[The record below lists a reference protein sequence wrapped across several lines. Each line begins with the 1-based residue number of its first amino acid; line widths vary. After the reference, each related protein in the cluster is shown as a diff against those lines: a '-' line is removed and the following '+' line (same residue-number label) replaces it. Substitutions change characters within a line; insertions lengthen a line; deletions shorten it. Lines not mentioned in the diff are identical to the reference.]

1 MTNALVFS
9 PLATAAQFLSGTE
22 FLPWFV
28 SVQQPVSVRLSY
40 LQVGNQARQTVYC
53 HEAVMKI
60 NYPIPIRAKLVI
72 IVLVFAIVPMLV
84 LTMVWYNTSVE
95 RVAAVARLGLEA
107 RAQEIVNQLQSLQQS
122 AHELP
127 LVEAVGPRT
136 SALTTR
142 YLPKGR
148 TAVPSIREVIILDGE
163 RRVRYAANPDWE
175 GHDYRVAL
183 PSVIAQV
190 FTGLLEGKAVEP
202 FSFPGLF
209 RSEGRNRYLLD
220 NQYWLIH
227 LHQSGGAEPLAIFV
241 IEHDVGQGPLDVAGL
256 SILGITLLLAI
267 VATLLVYL
275 IISGITD
282 SIRRVTRGA
291 KAIAAGKLDATITVK
306 SNDETRVLADAFN
319 RMAGRLRE
327 MIARESEQK
336 QFESFARLS
345 AVLTH
350 DLKNAILS
358 LSFLVT
364 NMERKFDREGFRED
378 AMHTL
383 SDSVGNLKNLVSKLS
398 DPLTQST
405 EERYEGDLSQIVERV
420 LAHTAEHVGA
430 RYQVTTELT
439 SGVKAIVNPSAIE
452 RVVENLIINAI
463 EAMPNGGNLKLATH
477 YIAEQSVISVA
488 DTGKGMSPDFV
499 RDKLFHPFAT
509 TKKKGIG
516 LGLYSCREII
526 ERHGGTIEVES
537 QEGVGT
543 TFRLLLPTANRSLDR
558 TRDEANQTISA

>member
-1 MTNALVFS
+1 
-9 PLATAAQFLSGTE
+9 
-22 FLPWFV
+22 
-28 SVQQPVSVRLSY
+28 
-40 LQVGNQARQTVYC
+40 
-53 HEAVMKI
+53 MKI

-84 LTMVWYNTSVE
+84 LTMVWYNTSVGL
-95 RVAAVARLGLEA
+95 VAAGARLGLET
-107 RAQEIVNQLQSLQQS
+107 RAQEIVSQLQALKQKNPAQS
-122 AHELP
+122 LP
-127 LVEAVGPRT
+127 LTEAVGPRT

-142 YLPKGR
+142 YLPRG
-148 TAVPSIREVIILDGE
+148 TAVVASIREVLILDAEG
-163 RRVRYAANPDWE
+163 RVRYAANPDWE
-175 GHDYRVAL
+175 GRDYRAAL
-183 PSVIAQV
+183 PPVVAQV
-190 FTGLLEGKAVEP
+190 LAGLLEGKRVEP

-227 LHQSGGAEPLAIFV
+227 LHQNRTPEALSIFV
-241 IEHDVGQGPLDVAGL
+241 IENDVGQGPLDVAGL

-275 IISGITD
+275 IISGTTD

-383 SDSVGNLKNLVSKLS
+383 ADSVGNLKNLVSKLS

-405 EERYEGDLSQIVERV
+405 EERYEGDLSQAVERV
-420 LAHTAEHVGA
+420 LARTAEHIGD
-430 RYQVTTELT
+430 RYQVTANLAL
-439 SGVKAIVNPSAIE
+439 GVKAVVNPAAIE
-452 RVVENLIINAI
+452 RVVENLIINAV
-463 EAMPNGGNLKLATH
+463 EAMPLGGNLRLTTCSD
-477 YIAEQSVISVA
+477 AEQSVISVA
-488 DTGKGMSPDFV
+488 DTGKGMSADFV

-516 LGLYSCREII
+516 LGLYSCREIV

-537 QEGVGT
+537 EENVGT
-543 TFRLLLPTANRSLDR
+543 TFRLLLPRANKSLER
-558 TRDEANQTISA
+558 TQDDTNQMISA

>member
-1 MTNALVFS
+1 
-9 PLATAAQFLSGTE
+9 
-22 FLPWFV
+22 
-28 SVQQPVSVRLSY
+28 
-40 LQVGNQARQTVYC
+40 
-53 HEAVMKI
+53 MKI

-84 LTMVWYNTSVE
+84 LTLVWYNTSVVS
-95 RVAAVARLGLEA
+95 VAAVARLGLET
-107 RAQEIVNQLQSLQQS
+107 RAQEIVNQLQSLKQKSPTQG
-122 AHELP
+122 LQ

-142 YLPKGR
+142 HLPKGG
-148 TAVPSIREVIILDGE
+148 TTVTSIREVIILDGE
-163 RRVRYAANPDWE
+163 GRVRYAANPEWE
-175 GHDYRVAL
+175 GNDYRVAL
-183 PSVIAQV
+183 PPVIVPV
-190 FTGLLEGKAVEP
+190 FTGLLEGKAAP
-202 FSFPGLF
+202 QFSFPGLF
-209 RSEGRNRYLLD
+209 RSEGQNRYLLD

-227 LHQSGGAEPLAIFV
+227 LHQSGGAEPLSIFV
-241 IEHDVGQGPLDVAGL
+241 IEHDIGQGPLDVAGL
-256 SILGITLLLAI
+256 SILGITLLLAV

-275 IISGITD
+275 IISGTTD

-291 KAIAAGKLDATITVK
+291 KAIAAGQLDATITVK

-319 RMAGRLRE
+319 RMAGRLRA

-383 SDSVGNLKNLVSKLS
+383 ADSVGNLKNLVSKLS
-398 DPLTQST
+398 DPLAQPT
-405 EERYEGDLSQIVERV
+405 EDRFEDDLSQVVERV
-420 LAHTAEHVGA
+420 LARTAEHVGE
-430 RYQVTTELT
+430 RYQVTTDL
-439 SGVKAIVNPSAIE
+439 SPNVKSVVNPSALE

-463 EAMPNGGNLKLATH
+463 EAMPNGGNLKLTTRAT
-477 YIAEQSVISVA
+477 AEQSVISVA
-488 DTGKGMSPDFV
+488 DTGNGMAPDYV

-516 LGLYSCREII
+516 LGLYSCREIV

-543 TFRLLLPTANRSLDR
+543 TFRLLLPTAHGSFDR
-558 TRDEANQTISA
+558 TRGKANQTISA

>member
-1 MTNALVFS
+1 
-9 PLATAAQFLSGTE
+9 
-22 FLPWFV
+22 
-28 SVQQPVSVRLSY
+28 
-40 LQVGNQARQTVYC
+40 
-53 HEAVMKI
+53 MKI

-84 LTMVWYNTSVE
+84 LTLVWYNTSVG
-95 RVAAVARLGLEA
+95 RVAAVARIGLEA
-107 RAQEIVNQLQSLQQS
+107 RAQEIVSQLRRLKQKSPEQEMKL
-122 AHELP
+122 A
-127 LVEAVGPRT
+127 EAVGPRT
-136 SALTTR
+136 SALTR
-142 YLPKGR
+142 QYLPNN
-148 TAVPSIREVIILDGE
+148 AVAVASIREVIILDAEGI
-163 RRVRYAANPDWE
+163 VRYAANQEWE
-175 GHDYRVAL
+175 GKEYKSGL
-183 PSVIAQV
+183 PPTVAQV
-190 FTGLLEGKAVEP
+190 LTGLMKGQETRQSP
-202 FSFPGLF
+202 FPDLF
-209 RSEGRNRYLLD
+209 RSDLRNRYLID
-220 NQYWLIH
+220 NQSWLIH
-227 LHQSGGAEPLAIFV
+227 LHQSGSPEKLSIFI
-241 IEHDVGQGPLDVAGL
+241 IESDVGQEPLDVAGL

-275 IISGITD
+275 IISGTTD

-306 SNDETRVLADAFN
+306 SNDETKVLADAFN

-383 SDSVGNLKNLVSKLS
+383 ADSVGNLKNLVSKLS
-398 DPLTQST
+398 DPLTQTT
-405 EERYEGDLSQIVERV
+405 EERFEEDLSRLVERV
-420 LAHTAEHVGA
+420 LSRTAEHIGEY
-430 RYQVTTELT
+430 YQVVTDLT
-439 SGVKAIVNPSAIE
+439 SDVRAVVNRSAIE
-452 RVVENLIINAI
+452 RVIENLIINSI
-463 EAMPNGGNLKLATH
+463 EAMPGSGKLKIATQST
-477 YIAEQSVISVA
+477 AQESVISVA
-488 DTGKGMSPDFV
+488 DTGRGMSPEFV

-526 ERHGGTIEVES
+526 EQHGGRIEVES
-537 QEGVGT
+537 TEGAGT
-543 TFRLLLPTANRSLDR
+543 EFRITLPRSTALSA
-558 TRDEANQTISA
+558 TPEVKEPQAISA

>member
-1 MTNALVFS
+1 
-9 PLATAAQFLSGTE
+9 
-22 FLPWFV
+22 
-28 SVQQPVSVRLSY
+28 
-40 LQVGNQARQTVYC
+40 
-53 HEAVMKI
+53 MKI

-84 LTMVWYNTSVE
+84 LTLVWYNTSVE

-107 RAQEIVNQLQSLQQS
+107 RAQEIVSQLQSLKQKS
-122 AHELP
+122 PAPGLP

-142 YLPKGR
+142 YLTQR
-148 TAVPSIREVIILDGE
+148 ATAVASIREVMILDGE

-175 GHDYRVAL
+175 GKDYRAAL
-183 PSVIAQV
+183 PPTIAQV
-190 FTGLLEGKAVEP
+190 LTSLLEGKTTEQM
-202 FSFPGLF
+202 SFPGLF

-227 LHQSGGAEPLAIFV
+227 LHVYSPQGSGADKLSIFV
-241 IEHDVGQGPLDVAGL
+241 IENDVGQEPLDVAGL

-275 IISGITD
+275 IISGTTD

-306 SNDETRVLADAFN
+306 SNDETKVLADAFN

-383 SDSVGNLKNLVSKLS
+383 ADSVGNLKNLVSKLS
-398 DPLTQST
+398 DPLTQVT
-405 EERYEGDLSQIVERV
+405 EERFEDDLSQVVERV
-420 LAHTAEHVGA
+420 LTRTAEHVGE
-430 RYQVTTELT
+430 RYQVATDLAV
-439 SGVKAIVNPSAIE
+439 GVKAIVNPSAVE

-463 EAMPNGGNLKLATH
+463 EAMPNGGKLNLATRSD
-477 YIAEQSVISVA
+477 AQQSVISVA
-488 DTGKGMSPDFV
+488 DTGKGMPPEFV

-543 TFRLLLPTANRSLDR
+543 TFRLLLPAANKSLER
-558 TRDEANQTISA
+558 TRGEATQTISA